1 MNELGSHQTMG
12 IVFRRVAHAVACC
25 GVQKRQTVRPG
36 FTLIELLV
44 VIAIL
49 AILAGLL
56 LPALT
61 RAKALGLRTVCL
73 SNFRQLQWAWIAYS
87 EDNAG
92 LLVTN
97 SEYWDPNPQH
107 PDNIPSWV
115 QGFMAMD
122 AYEDQG
128 GDSPI
133 AKATSVDTSL
143 LVGPRALFAPY
154 IPTVRLYKCPSDKST
169 VTVNGRRQDRVRSY
183 CMNEFLGHPF
193 LGFGQFANHNPP
205 FYHMV
210 NSMGDIDRSQLL
222 VFIEPHEESLRSPV
236 FLGPRGDSWSWMS
249 LPASRHIGTCVVSF
263 ADGHVEVKKW
273 MDART
278 KRPVTGKH
286 IWLNIDASGSPDI
299 KWVRERMAPAGGN
312 Y

>member
-1 MNELGSHQTMG
+1 M
-12 IVFRRVAHAVACC
+12 VFKGLARPRVMSETLRWNGVRRPNRA
-25 GVQKRQTVRPG
+25 
-36 FTLIELLV
+36 FSLIELLV
-44 VIAIL
+44 VVAIL
-49 AILAGLL
+49 AILAALL

-61 RAKALGLRTVCL
+61 KAKAVAARTVCV
-73 SNFRQLQWAWIAYS
+73 SNFKQLQLAWNAYS
-87 EDNAG
+87 DDNAR
-92 LLVTN
+92 LFVTN
-97 SEYWDPNPQH
+97 SEYWDPNPQS

-128 GDSPI
+128 GDSAM

-154 IPTVRLYKCPSDKST
+154 ISMAKLYRCPSDKST

-183 CMNEFLGHPF
+183 CMSEFLGHPF

-205 FYHMV
+205 YYHKV
-210 NSMGDIDRSQLL
+210 SSMGDIDRSKLL
-222 VFIEPHEESLRSPV
+222 VLIEAHEESLRSPV
-236 FLGPRGDSWSWMS
+236 FSCPRGDSWSWLS
-249 LPASRHIGTCVVSF
+249 LPASRHNGTCVVSF
-263 ADGHVEVKKW
+263 SDGHVGVKKW

-286 IWLNIDASGSPDI
+286 IWLNIDAPGSPDI
-299 KWVRERMAPAGGN
+299 RWVRERMAPAGGN

>member
-1 MNELGSHQTMG
+1 
-12 IVFRRVAHAVACC
+12 
-25 GVQKRQTVRPG
+25 VQLSRTVRPG

-56 LPALT
+56 LPTLS
-61 RAKALGLRTVCL
+61 RAKAIATRVVCI
-73 SNFRQLQWAWIAYS
+73 SNFRQLQLAWNTYS
-87 EDNAG
+87 EDNAR

-97 SEYWDPNPQH
+97 SEYWDPNPAH

-122 AYEDQG
+122 AYEGSG
-128 GDSPI
+128 GDSP
-133 AKATSVDTSL
+133 AVKASSVDSSL

-154 IPTVRLYKCPSDKST
+154 IPTARLYRCPSDKST

-193 LGFGQFANHNPP
+193 LGFGDFANHSPP
-205 FYHMV
+205 YYHGID
-210 NSMGDIDRSQLL
+210 SMNDIDQSHLL
-222 VFIEPHEESLRSPV
+222 VFIEAHEESLRSPI
-236 FLGPRGDSWSWMS
+236 FPRPDSSEWSWLG
-249 LPASRHIGTCVVSF
+249 LPASRHNGTCVVSF

-273 MDART
+273 MDPRT

-286 IWLNIDASGSPDI
+286 TWLDIVAPGSPDI
-299 KWVRERMAPAGGN
+299 TWVRERLAPTGAFEGN
-312 Y
+312 